1 MVMGLLHC
9 LRSLNWLSF
18 FVAGGLCMVV
28 AAGAQAQDK
37 DPGFGPSVRKTGDYP
52 QALSI
57 RKPSLGWRCGTG
69 EARFVLSAPVVL
81 DGVLYCTCEFGTVAA
96 FETESGAEL
105 WQVRLGPNGEHP
117 CFAPFV
123 DKDGVYCASENGGV
137 TALDRATGAT
147 LWKQPLGL
155 GATAP
160 LKSGN
165 TVFTAGYDGNLYALD
180 AESGDERWTCSL
192 LDGKPADPPAF
203 PGRPARLDG
212 TFVRPQRVE
221 GTLARPGGSASDG
234 KILFQSIFDQSRVA
248 AVDCKTGKIV
258 WSFQAE
264 GGIFAEP
271 TVTADHVFVGSHDR
285 HLYCLDKETGRMI
298 WKFATQGP
306 IEAGAA
312 IRNDSVCAASCD
324 GSLYCLDA
332 KTGKPLWIFRTNPAR
347 RSATAIYSA
356 PRIIG
361 DSVCFASREGWLYS
375 VNFATGQLLWKIDDD
390 KSSDMCGAPATD
402 GRRLFVQTR
411 INGTMNG
418 FEGITAFDE
427 AR

>member
-1 MVMGLLHC
+1 MNRFHSPRSVDWLL
-9 LRSLNWLSF
+9 F
-18 FVAGGLCMVV
+18 FVAGGLCMVATV
-28 AAGAQAQDK
+28 GAMAQDK
-37 DPGFGPSVRKTGDYP
+37 DQGFGPRVQKTGDYP
-52 QALSI
+52 HALPI
-57 RKPSLGWRCGTG
+57 RKPSIAWTCSTVHQRV
-69 EARFVLSAPVVL
+69 VLSTPAVL
-81 DGVLYCTCEFGTVAA
+81 DGVLYCTCELGTVHA
-96 FETESGAEL
+96 FETKSGAEL
-105 WQVRLGPNGEHP
+105 WQTWLGPNGERS

-147 LWKQPLGL
+147 LWKQPIEL

-165 TVFTAGYDGNLYALD
+165 TVFAAGYDGNVYAFD
-180 AESGDERWTCSL
+180 AESGDTRWTCSFL
-192 LDGKPADPPAF
+192 VGKPADPPAF

-212 TFVRPQRVE
+212 AFVRPQRVE

-234 KILFQSIFDQSRVA
+234 KLLFQSIFDQSRVV

-258 WSFQAE
+258 WSFQAA

-271 TVTADHVFVGSHDR
+271 TVTAEYVFVGSHDR
-285 HLYCLDKETGRMI
+285 HLFCLDKQTGRMI

-306 IEAGAA
+306 IEAGTAF
-312 IRNDSVCAASCD
+312 RDDSVCTASCD
-324 GSLYCLDA
+324 GSLYRLDV
-332 KTGKPLWIFRTNPAR
+332 KTGKPLWIFRTNPVR
-347 RSATAIYSA
+347 RHATAIYSA

-361 DSVCFASREGWLYS
+361 DNVCFASAEGWLYA
-375 VNFATGQLLWKIDDD
+375 VNFVTGQLLWKIDDD

-402 GRRLFVQTR
+402 GCRLFVQTR
-411 INGTMNG
+411 TNATMNG
-418 FEGITAFDE
+418 VDGIAAFDE